1 MQAAQSE
8 NMKEQTIYNLIINY
22 SKTYIL
28 YLRVKISESEI
39 MQCFAKIFVFNT
51 FTQAKPPEAWQSQG
65 LQG

>member
-8 NMKEQTIYNLIINY
+8 NMKFTINNLIY

-28 YLRVKISESEI
+28 YLRVKISESEV

>member
-8 NMKEQTIYNLIINY
+8 NMKFTINNLFY

-28 YLRVKISESEI
+28 YLRVKISESEV